1 MNITVALFQTD
12 EGWVRVRALGNK
24 QGDTS
29 KVRKRRLRFS
39 QSSAISLFL
48 PHFNVICD
56 LVWSFSNGDGDVKTA
71 IGLV

>member
-12 EGWVRVRALGNK
+12 EGWVRVRALENK

-29 KVRKRRLRFS
+29 KVRNRRLRFS
-39 QSSAISLFL
+39 QSCAISLFL